1 MATHIEEAYSE
12 RERKDDGES
21 DEATFAFDTGGGT
34 MHCNQSI
41 QTRGR
46 FPKEAPDFGGAIVK
60 NIQATF
66 K

>member
-1 MATHIEEAYSE
+1 MATHVEEAYSG

-21 DEATFAFDTGGGT
+21 DEATFAFDTWGVT
-34 MHCNQSI
+34 MHRNQSI
-41 QTRGR
+41 RTRGR
-46 FPKEAPDFGGAIVK
+46 FPKKAPDFGGAIVK